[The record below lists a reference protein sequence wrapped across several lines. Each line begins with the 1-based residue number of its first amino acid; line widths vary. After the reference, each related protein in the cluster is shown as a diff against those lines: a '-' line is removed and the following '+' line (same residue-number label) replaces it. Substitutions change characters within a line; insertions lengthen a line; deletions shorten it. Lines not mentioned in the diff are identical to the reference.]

1 MNIFLNIFNG
11 WTTYE
16 WTMIGGALL
25 SIFLLSNITTY
36 FLTRK
41 IKFCIPL
48 SLTFLS
54 SALLTIL
61 FISIF
66 FFLFNITVSNISLIS
81 VLITTCLIIMNWL
94 SFIGF
99 YIKTK
104 DYKTFSTTTLLN
116 EYKGD
121 SIRLILF
128 IVFSILAVSMFLTGE
143 YLAMLISTLFVSS
156 ISIYLNIVLV
166 KKFLND

>member
-1 MNIFLNIFNG
+1 
-11 WTTYE
+11 
-16 WTMIGGALL
+16 
-25 SIFLLSNITTY
+25 
-36 FLTRK
+36 
-41 IKFCIPL
+41 
-48 SLTFLS
+48 
-54 SALLTIL
+54 
-61 FISIF
+61 
-66 FFLFNITVSNISLIS
+66 
-81 VLITTCLIIMNWL
+81 MNWL